1 MEVED
6 SDSASVEYDFETQ
19 PGSVGFMVL
28 ASQSESQTKNSEET
42 DVMQVWPALQPNKEE
57 KVRLNQVQ
65 YNLFSF
71 ISLYKAL

>member
-28 ASQSESQTKNSEET
+28 ASQSESQAKNTEEV
-42 DVMQVWPALQPNKEE
+42 DVLQMWPALQPREE
-57 KVRLNQVQ
+57 QKVRLGV
-65 YNLFSF
+65 S
-71 ISLYKAL
+71 